1 MGHILFTWP
10 RSNLKFCGFHPQ
22 TASAHLTQCNENM
35 WLKPNSTTAWI
46 VHRTTACCYPE
57 IGHCCQYYLC
67 ILFLKSWEAL
77 RGSFFLKR
85 KLPCLICFPQ
95 KLELYRIS
103 FSLCGLHDNVFK
115 AFHVFCRVRGS
126 FWPAYILLQGPVRF
140 FLVRESLQMDAF
152 RTATKR

>member
-1 MGHILFTWP
+1 MRTCGSNQTAPRPGLFTE
-10 RSNLKFCGFHPQ
+10 PQ
-22 TASAHLTQCNENM
+22 PAVTQ
-35 WLKPNSTTAWI
+35 
-46 VHRTTACCYPE
+46 PE
-57 IGHCCQYYLC
+57 ISHCCQYYLC

-115 AFHVFCRVRGS
+115 AFHVFCRVLAPFGLPIFSCRV
-126 FWPAYILLQGPVRF
+126 LLGFPCPRVPPNGRF
-140 FLVRESLQMDAF
+140 SYCNQKMRS
-152 RTATKR
+152 